1 MKCKKEGKFL
11 KFEIDGKL
19 AQFDLS
25 TGECW
30 RYYNKK
36 WNPVKSLNKYFTNIP
51 IENVLEELKDDNIAY
66 AKLINKISTY
76 YNECSNMGTFLERL
90 RRHSNLEN
98 YFPLNIDVDIHI
110 HNPTSYY
117 PKDILKI
124 LSKHDIHLLT
134 PFEDIVEYDES
145 LCFNVLRYIDSK
157 YGKDE
162 NDFHLVSVFVL
173 GGYTKNIFCSFS
185 NMVRK
190 YNYEYKSLIDYLFWY
205 LPRYENIMFMDA
217 VVMLS
222 DYLKMKTTILPEGK
236 KFEKYPKFLKSVHDI
251 TTISYNNYK
260 KKYKEELFEQ
270 RIDKNL
276 EYSYGAYMVK
286 YPESTDEIKE
296 EGSQLVHCVSSYIDD
311 VIDGKTSIVFLR
323 EKANPDKP
331 LVTIEIRDGALNQV
345 RGYYNRE
352 PNENEVEF
360 LKKYAKNKKLIY
372 KRYN

>member
-1 MKCKKEGKFL
+1 
-11 KFEIDGKL
+11 
-19 AQFDLS
+19 
-25 TGECW
+25 
-30 RYYNKK
+30 
-36 WNPVKSLNKYFTNIP
+36 
-51 IENVLEELKDDNIAY
+51 
-66 AKLINKISTY
+66 
-76 YNECSNMGTFLERL
+76 
-90 RRHSNLEN
+90 
-98 YFPLNIDVDIHI
+98 
-110 HNPTSYY
+110 
-117 PKDILKI
+117 
-124 LSKHDIHLLT
+124 
-134 PFEDIVEYDES
+134 
-145 LCFNVLRYIDSK
+145 
-157 YGKDE
+157 
-162 NDFHLVSVFVL
+162 
-173 GGYTKNIFCSFS
+173 
-185 NMVRK
+185 
-190 YNYEYKSLIDYLFWY
+190 
-205 LPRYENIMFMDA
+205 
-217 VVMLS
+217 MLS